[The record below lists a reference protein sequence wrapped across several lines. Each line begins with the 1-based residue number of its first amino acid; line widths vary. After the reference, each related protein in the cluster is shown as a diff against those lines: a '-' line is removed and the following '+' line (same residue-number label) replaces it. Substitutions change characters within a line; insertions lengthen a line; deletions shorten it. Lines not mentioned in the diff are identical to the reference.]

1 MDSWVPLFTP
11 EPGTIIKDMD
21 VVGNHCVLVAKTP
34 ADDFILIVFP
44 LSSPK
49 EVHTVQV
56 SFTGAFVS
64 LLPDLLVINKKLD
77 INVVSADIMSLASPL
92 GLFHQCQEARR
103 GRTRKRV

>member
-44 LSSPK
+44 LASPK

-64 LLPDLLVINKKLD
+64 ILPDLLVMNKKLD
-77 INVVSADIMSLASPL
+77 INVVSADMSLASLL